1 MVPPSFD
8 GRGERK
14 RCCTISQS
22 GLQRNSTARKL
33 QDVAR
38 WHRGLYCWKTPKC
51 GAAIC
56 KVWCCNLQV
65 EEGEKG
71 EKGKEAGNQITNHVV
86 AFIVSL
92 DYLFLVYLVL
102 SVVVVKVVIMIA
114 DGFNYIKFKRCKTVP
129 QSQ

>member
-1 MVPPSFD
+1 M
-8 GRGERK
+8 
-14 RCCTISQS
+14 
-22 GLQRNSTARKL
+22 
-33 QDVAR
+33 
-38 WHRGLYCWKTPKC
+38 
-51 GAAIC
+51 
-56 KVWCCNLQV
+56 WCCNLQV